1 MDDALSAANKK
12 ARDEKKQS
20 LLRAMLA
27 GHVEQ
32 LRQLESE
39 PAPAV
44 AERVHAALDR
54 VLERDRAK
62 DGTSPA
68 IRCGKG
74 CDHCCKVAVE
84 IFPHEAALLVTA
96 AREAGIGLDIARLRR
111 QAGYGIDDWRAQS
124 PADRRCVFLGED
136 GACKVYASRPNAC
149 RKLSVVTEPALCD
162 AEKHSPESVGRW
174 ISWEAEVLAAA
185 ALDTFEAKLMP
196 AALLSALGEGNC
208 PSHHV
213 LPASVR
219 ANLSGDS
226 AS

>member
-1 MDDALSAANKK
+1 MDDELKAIANKK

-27 GHVEQ
+27 GYVEQ
-32 LRQLESE
+32 FGQLESE
-39 PAPAV
+39 PPRAV

-62 DGTSPA
+62 DGASRA

-84 IFPHEAALLVTA
+84 IFPHEAALLLTA
-96 AREAGIGLDIARLRR
+96 AREAGIGLDIARLKR

-124 PADRRCVFLGED
+124 AADRRCVFLGED

-149 RKLSVVTEPALCD
+149 RKLLVVTEPALCD
-162 AEKHSPESVGRW
+162 AQKHSSESVGRW

-185 ALDTFEAKLMP
+185 ALGTFEGKLMP
-196 AALLSALGEGNC
+196 AALLSVLG
-208 PSHHV
+208 
-213 LPASVR
+213 
-219 ANLSGDS
+219 
-226 AS
+226 